1 MPYYNIPVFL
11 SSASGEAVG
20 QSSSVTEGQG
30 SSVGR
35 QVYRCLQETRRHF
48 WNSTVLSDL
57 PLERLEV
64 KLCHAVMD
72 RLPCALQSLTLGG
85 VNHKQVTSQLCAVRD
100 VRFRPKVGQT
110 GPN

>member
-1 MPYYNIPVFL
+1 MVLPTQLKYLFVWIALTVTNL
-11 SSASGEAVG
+11 SVGDEAVG
-20 QSSSVTEGQG
+20 QSLSVTKGQG
-30 SSVGR
+30 SSIGR

-85 VNHKQVTSQLCAVRD
+85 VNHKQGNQ
-100 VRFRPKVGQT
+100 
-110 GPN
+110 